1 MEWGKGVV
9 VVSFKCKNIWF
20 ASSVTVV
27 SKKSHQSA
35 KEGFVSLTFQP
46 VKCIVLYSVRMES
59 MVQPPVSSLL
69 LYARVAGRVSIHL

>member
-1 MEWGKGVV
+1 MV

-35 KEGFVSLTFQP
+35 KEGFVSLNFQP
-46 VKCIVLYSVRMES
+46 VKCILLYSVRMVS

-69 LYARVAGRVSIHL
+69 LCARVAGRVSIHL